1 MFAMKSIIAIPDP
14 VELTQI
20 LIRMDTINPP
30 GNEEPA
36 ARYLGEMLT
45 DAELNVSY
53 PRLGENSTGL
63 IAAIPGKTS
72 QLPLVF
78 TGHLDTVP
86 IGDAPWDSPPHDAE
100 IKNGRLM
107 GRGASDMKSGIAAMV
122 VTALHLAQEPEGEGG
137 VVFVFTAG
145 EETGSEGALQ
155 MRESGVLPRE
165 AGAMVVAEPTGNTPI
180 LGHKGVIWLECT
192 AKGKSAHGSMPDLG
206 DNAIYKAARAAASL
220 EDFFSS
226 AEAHLQLGKPTVNVG
241 TFIGG
246 SKINMVPDSA
256 HFRVDLR
263 SVPGVE
269 HARLFEDIQAHL
281 GPGIGIERLLDLPG
295 ISTLSSDPWIMR
307 VLGIMA
313 RIEGNRPEP
322 GYVNYFTDASVL
334 TPALSNPPT
343 LILGPGEP
351 SQAHQTNE
359 YCRVEKIGR
368 AVEFYLEIARD
379 WLRR

>member
-1 MFAMKSIIAIPDP
+1 MTSIPNP
-14 VELTQI
+14 VELTRD

-36 ARYLGEMLT
+36 ARYLGELL
-45 DAELNVSY
+45 AGAGLNVSY

-63 IAAIPGKTS
+63 IAVVSGKTS

-107 GRGASDMKSGIAAMV
+107 GRGASDMKSGIAAMT

-155 MRESGVLPRE
+155 MEESGVLPRE
-165 AGAMVVAEPTGNTPI
+165 AGAIVVAEPSGNIPL
-180 LGHKGVIWLECT
+180 LGHKGALWLKCT

-226 AEAHLQLGKPTVNVG
+226 AEVHPQLGKPTVNVG

-256 HFRVDLR
+256 RFRVDLR

-269 HARLFEDIQAHL
+269 HDRLFEDIQAHL
-281 GPGIGIERLLDLPG
+281 GPDIGVERLLDLPG
-295 ISTLSSDPWIMR
+295 ISTPSSDPWIMQ
-307 VLGIMA
+307 VFDIMA
-313 RIEGNRPEP
+313 RIEGSRPEP

-334 TPALSNPPT
+334 TYALNTPPT

-359 YCRVEKIGR
+359 YCVVEKIGR

-379 WLRR
+379 WLRS

>member
-1 MFAMKSIIAIPDP
+1 MTRIPDP
-14 VELTQI
+14 VELTQT

-36 ARYLGEMLT
+36 ARYLGELL
-45 DAELNVSY
+45 AGAGLEVSY

-63 IAAIPGKTS
+63 IALVPGESSK
-72 QLPLVF
+72 LPLVF

-86 IGDAPWDSPPHDAE
+86 VGDASWDSPPHGAE

-107 GRGASDMKSGIAAMV
+107 GRGASDMKSGVAAMA
-122 VTALHLAQEPEGEGG
+122 VTALQLAEEPAGEGG

-145 EETGSEGALQ
+145 EETGSEGAFQ
-155 MRESGVLPRE
+155 MKESGVLPRE
-165 AGAMVVAEPTGNTPI
+165 AGAIVVAEPTGNVPL
-180 LGHKGVIWLECT
+180 LGHKGAFWLECT

-206 DNAIYKAARAAASL
+206 ENAIYKAARAAASL

-226 AEAHLQLGKPTVNVG
+226 AESHPQLGKPTVNVG
-241 TFIGG
+241 TFAGG

-256 HFRVDLR
+256 RFRVDLR

-269 HARLFEDIQAHL
+269 HDRLFEDIQAHL
-281 GPGIGIERLLDLPG
+281 GPDIEIERLIDLPG
-295 ISTLSSDPWIMR
+295 ILTPSDDPWIIK
-307 VLGIMA
+307 VLNIMA
-313 RIEGNRPEP
+313 RIQGSRPEP
-322 GYVNYFTDASVL
+322 GYVNFFTDASVL
-334 TPALSNPPT
+334 TYALNTPPT

-359 YCRVEKIGR
+359 YCEVEKIGR
-368 AVEFYLEIARD
+368 AVEFYLAITRD
-379 WLRR
+379 WLRA